1 MKVKEVPIAITV
13 AFFVLYFV
21 MGNLVLLNLFIATVL
36 EKLKIIDGA
45 TEPTITDAAKVCVPT
60 AGCIIRP
67 VVASVSAAFTVM
79 AVAVNA
85 IHSGCIHRPVVAIV
99 SAAFTVNAATVDCI

>member
-1 MKVKEVPIAITV
+1 MEEVPIAITV

-21 MGNLVLLNLFIATVL
+21 MGNLVLLNLFIATIL

-60 AGCIIRP
+60 ALQL
-67 VVASVSAAFTVM
+67 AAY
-79 AVAVNA
+79 
-85 IHSGCIHRPVVAIV
+85 SGLLSLVYVLL
-99 SAAFTVNAATVDCI
+99 SL